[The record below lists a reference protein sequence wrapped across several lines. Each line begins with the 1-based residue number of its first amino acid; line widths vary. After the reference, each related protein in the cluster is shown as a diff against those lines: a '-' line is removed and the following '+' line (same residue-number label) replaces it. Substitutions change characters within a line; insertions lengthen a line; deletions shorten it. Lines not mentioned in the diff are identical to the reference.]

1 MSELRCDECPALLD
15 DCAAGTL
22 PDDARRALEAH
33 VASCERCAR
42 LVHDY
47 LVLPALVRRATDVQM
62 PYEVELRLRQLLAAT
77 RRREP

>member
-1 MSELRCDECPALLD
+1 MSGLRCDECPALLD

-22 PDDARRALEAH
+22 QDQAGRALEAH
-33 VASCERCAR
+33 VESCEGCAR

-47 LVLPALVRRATDVQM
+47 LALPALVRRATDVQM